1 MYHSVIHAYRLYM
14 IRRGYAQET
23 VWARC
28 SIARQWLRRSID
40 WRAATFRDVEA
51 WLAESELCPGAV
63 RNRVAN
69 LRAWYRWAIREGLCD
84 TDPTLLVDMPRL
96 PQRLP
101 RPAREDQIGHVLAG
115 ADPAVAAM
123 IGLMAGAGLR
133 CVECSRLD
141 WRDVDLAAGQIIVM
155 GKGMKERS
163 LELAPAIVRL
173 LAALDGFDGPVFVG
187 VRGGRLSPAR
197 ISQTVCRAFRHAGY
211 PTTSHQLRHRFAT
224 AALREPE
231 ADIMVVRQLLGHAN
245 VGTTQIY
252 AEIVPGLSGRVSR
265 GMDLPPAA

>member
-1 MYHSVIHAYRLYM
+1 MLG
-14 IRRGYAQET
+14 RGYAQET

-28 SIARQWLRRSID
+28 SIARQWLSRPID
-40 WRAATFRDVEA
+40 WRRATFRDVEA
-51 WLAESELCPGAV
+51 WLAESDLCPGAV

-84 TDPTLLVDMPRL
+84 NDPTLLVDMPRL

-101 RPAREDQIGHVLAG
+101 RPAHDHQIGQVLAQ
-115 ADPAVAAM
+115 ASPDVAAM

-133 CVECSRLD
+133 CVEVSRLD
-141 WRDVDLAAGQIIVM
+141 WQDVDLAGGTVIVM

-163 LELAPAIVRL
+163 LELSPAIVRL
-173 LAALDGFDGPVFVG
+173 LAALDGLAGPVFTG

-197 ISQTVCRAFRHAGY
+197 VSQTVCREFRRAGF

-224 AALREPE
+224 SALSQPE
-231 ADIMVVRQLLGHAN
+231 SDIMVVRQLLGHAN

-252 AEIVPGLSGRVSR
+252 AQIVPGVSGRVSR